1 MEVED
6 QKGGSSNQ
14 FNLFQQTLIGDKS
27 SIESKDQEDV
37 ESNQIN
43 LKSLSVDK
51 IMVNVEV
58 HQETSFFHQKT
69 KSSHSSVNGDNTTT
83 AITVAN
89 ESEAINL
96 DQGTSFQRVINYKM
110 TSLIDA
116 GSIEVDE
123 QFKPDQQRNP
133 EKAANRELLP
143 LLPPQQQL
151 ETPSL
156 NTKTSSQFLETE
168 EILDPEDCKAR
179 SSIYFKSFKGIVAP
193 IHLSIS
199 NIRYIAN

>member
-6 QKGGSSNQ
+6 QRGGSSNQ

-96 DQGTSFQRVINYKM
+96 DQ
-110 TSLIDA
+110 
-116 GSIEVDE
+116 
-123 QFKPDQQRNP
+123 FKPDQQRNP
-133 EKAANRELLP
+133 EKPANGELLP

-168 EILDPEDCKAR
+168 EILDPEDSKAR
-179 SSIYFKSFKGIVAP
+179 TSIYFKSFKGIVAP